1 MAIVLCVCFLLSG
14 GKFDPIEQQCVF
26 FSLPPVFVGKAVS
39 SKIEKIQ
46 KTKRNCFSKTSKGS
60 CAVVCVSF
68 FFLFRVCKCVCVSAC
83 LTHPSSRLPS
93 KGKSIRN
100 QLKTQQMN
108 FFFFSI
114 EKVFWKK
121 IFLEE
126 KRTQPSPPPLQPLDP
141 RSETQMHRSP
151 PDAGVVQPI
160 SFFLSFSTSLNSLLA
175 NN

>member
-126 KRTQPSPPPLQPLDP
+126 KRTQPSPPPSSRWIQDRKPKCTVLHL
-141 RSETQMHRSP
+141 TQVWSN
-151 PDAGVVQPI
+151 QFLF
-160 SFFLSFSTSLNSLLA
+160 FFLSLLRWILF
-175 NN
+175 

>member
-126 KRTQPSPPPLQPLDP
+126 KRTQPSPPPPA
-141 RSETQMHRSP
+141 
-151 PDAGVVQPI
+151 AGSKIGNPNAPFSTWRRCGPTNFFF
-160 SFFLSFSTSLNSLLA
+160 SFFLYFVEFSFS
-175 NN
+175 